1 MTEIKNPFLNLES
14 SFSAPFCS
22 VGRASGLDNKNYKL
36 PTPTLRRLITDFV
49 ISVCVCGSDD
59 CVSLPICSKN
69 RAVMSKNGLIDF
81 ITNFTITIRVAW
93 CN

>member
-49 ISVCVCGSDD
+49 ISVCV
-59 CVSLPICSKN
+59 V
-69 RAVMSKNGLIDF
+69 VMTVFRFRSALKIEL
-81 ITNFTITIRVAW
+81 
-93 CN
+93 